1 MSQSKYQAGLGG
13 DILGQGILNL
23 DDPYIVLYCMMY
35 KIVIGG
41 YSYHTLYDTSDG
53 WEYIIVTYFGQVVS
67 IIFW

>member
-53 WEYIIVTYFGQVVS
+53 
-67 IIFW
+67 